1 MENFKKF
8 TLLDETKTVIATT
21 NTMQNGLTNDEA
33 SAIGNFIESMDK
45 LKVKTL
51 IEFIADEEKIDIP
64 SAKTWIEELMKTVI
78 ESPLHYGDCTK
89 QNVSCN
95 MCLLE
100 GILNDYYKY
109 RISHTGG

>member
-1 MENFKKF
+1 
-8 TLLDETKTVIATT
+8 
-21 NTMQNGLTNDEA
+21 MQNGLTNDEI
-33 SAIGNFIESMDK
+33 SAICGFIESMDK

-64 SAKTWIEELMKTVI
+64 SAKNWIAELMKTVI
-78 ESPLHYGDCTK
+78 DNPLHYGDCTK

-109 RISHTGG
+109 KRKFTIL

>member
-1 MENFKKF
+1 MKLNFNTMENFKKF

-21 NTMQNGLTNDEA
+21 NTMHT
-33 SAIGNFIESMDK
+33 IGNFIESMDK

-64 SAKTWIEELMKTVI
+64 SAKTCIEELMKTVT

-109 RISHTGG
+109 RISHTF